1 MTYAATPMSTDPKM
15 VHRTIAV
22 SSDVGDPFV
31 LISANPPPI
40 TSAANAMTKKTSETF
55 LALLQRNRDCDL
67 SGRRDPLVVGL
78 RPPLTSV
85 PA

>member
-1 MTYAATPMSTDPKM
+1 MTYATTPITTDPRM

-40 TSAANAMTKKTSETF
+40 TRAANATTKKTSET
-55 LALLQRNRDCDL
+55 LRAVLLRNRDCDL

-78 RPPLTSV
+78 RPPVTSS
-85 PA
+85 PP

>member
-1 MTYAATPMSTDPKM
+1 MYARTAMTTDPRM

-31 LISANPPPI
+31 LISAKPPPM

-55 LALLQRNRDCDL
+55 RAVLQKNRDWDL

-78 RPPLTSV
+78 RPPVTSG